1 MKTINYQFKMLSA
14 IAILA
19 VVSGHSYNDGGIP
32 LFFHWFTEYSFHL
45 PLFVFISG
53 YFYKDRIV
61 NRNFMKEVVWRKF
74 KQLFVPLFFWNLVYG
89 IFCQLISVKGFFPD
103 AQLNLKSFF
112 YLPFVSQHQFVFNC
126 PAWFITPLF
135 MCYVIYP
142 LIRMIVNRF
151 GKIGDIVFQLISIM
165 IFIAAFEINKMPVQW
180 QHPDM
185 RVFVSRFAL
194 LFPFFHFG
202 YFFKQYLEKILVKC
216 KMLYV
221 MLLCSGVEWI
231 MIFLTQDHDLDY
243 GICWAAD
250 FQDLNSIVA
259 YVSGVNAIL
268 FFYALTSVL
277 VKIVPAKFYMKIA
290 DHTYDIMMHHLTGFF
305 LLNTFIAVLSKAR
318 GFAFDWN
325 AYKTNIYYQYDPFY
339 EFSIIYLIG
348 GFSFAMLIAL
358 GSEKVIKWYKSRRNY
373 YSKKNGRSVCKR

>member
-74 KQLFVPLFFWNLVYG
+74 KQLFIPLFFWNLVYG

-305 LLNTFIAVLSKAR
+305 LVNSLQF
-318 GFAFDWN
+318 
-325 AYKTNIYYQYDPFY
+325 YQKQEDLR
-339 EFSIIYLIG
+339 LIG
-348 GFSFAMLIAL
+348 MH
-358 GSEKVIKWYKSRRNY
+358 IKQIYITSTIRFMSLVLY
-373 YSKKNGRSVCKR
+373 I